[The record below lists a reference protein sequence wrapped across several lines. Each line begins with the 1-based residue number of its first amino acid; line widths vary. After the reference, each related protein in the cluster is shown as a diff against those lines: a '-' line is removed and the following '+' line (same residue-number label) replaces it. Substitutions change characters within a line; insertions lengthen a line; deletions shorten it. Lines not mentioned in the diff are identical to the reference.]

1 MIVRSQR
8 LIALAAAVALAGPL
22 SAFNERRPIE
32 RTALVDAM
40 NRERAAYGLR
50 PLHLEER
57 LNRAAEDRA
66 EDMLEKHYFNHV
78 SPEGMSPF
86 KWVDAEGYA
95 YREVGENL
103 AVGYKTADSV
113 VNGWMQSPGHRAN
126 ILGKHYGDV
135 GIAVAPSPLHGY
147 GSPLVVALYGSMT
160 GTQ

>member
-8 LIALAAAVALAGPL
+8 LIALAAAVVLAAPL
-22 SAFNERRPIE
+22 SGFNERRPIE

-40 NRERAAYGLR
+40 NRQRAEHGLK
-50 PLHLEER
+50 PLHLDDR

-66 EDMLEKHYFNHV
+66 ENMLEKHYFNHV

-86 KWVDAEGYA
+86 EWVDVEGYA
-95 YREVGENL
+95 YTEVGENL

-113 VNGWMQSPGHRAN
+113 VSGWMNSPGHRAN

-135 GIAVAPSPLHGY
+135 GIAVAPSPMRGY
-147 GSPLVVALYGSMT
+147 GSPLVVALYG
-160 GTQ
+160 TQ